1 MFLHQISPEMQA
13 KAKHTLDLE
22 NLEKRMN
29 RLKRSS
35 DQCKCRW
42 RSGEENLFAMMKA
55 FKVVVATR
63 STVGGHGAVRH
74 AFAEVHPHVVATAL
88 LACHP
93 KPGRHLCAMRML
105 PILPETQ
112 KTEQTHNLCL
122 SPFSSQARSHPP
134 RHVPFLYPLGLPTIH
149 IPCHKHSLYPEIRG
163 GYQQGW
169 VYATVKTSPL
179 KNFKYG

>member
-1 MFLHQISPEMQA
+1 MQA
-13 KAKHTLDLE
+13 KEKQTLDLE
-22 NLEKRMN
+22 TLKKRMN

-93 KPGRHLCAMRML
+93 KPGRHLCAMRMV

-112 KTEQTHNLCL
+112 KNRTDPQSLPL
-122 SPFSSQARSHPP
+122 SLLLASPVTSASSCTISIPVRVTYHAHTLSKT
-134 RHVPFLYPLGLPTIH
+134 LP
-149 IPCHKHSLYPEIRG
+149 IP
-163 GYQQGW
+163 GYTWRVSGQGW
-169 VYATVKTSPL
+169 VYTTVKTYL
-179 KNFKYG
+179 LENFKYE